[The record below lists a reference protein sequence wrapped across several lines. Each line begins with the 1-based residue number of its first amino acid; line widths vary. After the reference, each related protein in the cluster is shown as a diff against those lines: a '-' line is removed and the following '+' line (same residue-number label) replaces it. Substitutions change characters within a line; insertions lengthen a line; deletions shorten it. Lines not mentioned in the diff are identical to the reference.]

1 MFGFGKG
8 KKKETNAANLRLA
21 KKIPGKD
28 SGRRVFGFPCSPD
41 VPANL
46 KVLADQLNVPIFALA
61 EHELELANE
70 LIAKIAE
77 RPEDREELRKHLVE
91 SHIDVRAIE
100 KIGPY
105 NREMADQM
113 VQELRRRFEIDRAA
127 RQIVVRFIR
136 VGVKP
141 SEIVWAIDYGIRCRI
156 AVAHGGPIPKDF
168 PPEV

>member
-1 MFGFGKG
+1 MFRIGKG
-8 KKKETNAANLRLA
+8 NQKKKGPSRVKLA

-28 SGRRVFGFPCSPD
+28 SGRRVFGFPCCPV
-41 VPANL
+41 VPAKL
-46 KVLADQLNVPIFALA
+46 KVLADRLNIPIYALA
-61 EHELELANE
+61 EHELELGNE
-70 LIAKIAE
+70 LLEMIAE
-77 RPEDREELRKHLVE
+77 RPEDREELRHHIIE

-105 NREMADQM
+105 DPEMTDQM

-141 SEIVWAIDYGIRCRI
+141 GEIVWAIDYGIRCRI

-168 PPEV
+168 PPET